1 VIAPG
6 IGLQIGEIGIPRYV
20 NARHRVRGRGQER
33 GNLHLIALEQHDLDR
48 KMGFLMEVRR
58 MSSQIVTT
66 FGSYATAP
74 TQIVRLMVAFLADP

>member
-1 VIAPG
+1 
-6 IGLQIGEIGIPRYV
+6 
-20 NARHRVRGRGQER
+20 
-33 GNLHLIALEQHDLDR
+33 
-48 KMGFLMEVRR
+48 MGFLMEVRR